1 MNKTIPGKWGQKI
14 KKYKEAGVTILI
26 TDKVEFKSKSVKHD
40 KAGHLLMVNVTNHNE
55 SITCMR
61 IYSPDNTAVT
71 LWSKICQQM
80 QGDMSRITVV
90 LGDIN
95 ITLSVQDTSS
105 GLNLSKEIEDLQNK
119 PIR

>member
-1 MNKTIPGKWGQKI
+1 
-14 KKYKEAGVTILI
+14 
-26 TDKVEFKSKSVKHD
+26 
-40 KAGHLLMVNVTNHNE
+40 
-55 SITCMR
+55 
-61 IYSPDNTAVT
+61 
-71 LWSKICQQM
+71 M